1 MLSLTQQR
9 RLEAKTMWL
18 EKRILVPTDFSD
30 PAREAA
36 RVGVELAQRYGVPL
50 TLLHVFGVG
59 NQAYVGLDLNLTK
72 DFVRSAESAARHALN
87 EEAAALANQGV
98 TISAVLNTGMP
109 WEQIL
114 TTAQMTGADL
124 IIMGTHGRRG
134 VARAVLGSVAERVVR
149 LSPIPVLTVR

>member
-1 MLSLTQQR
+1 
-9 RLEAKTMWL
+9 MWL

-30 PAREAA
+30 PAHAAA
-36 RVGVELAQRYGVPL
+36 RVGLGLAQRYGVPL

-59 NQAYVGLDLNLTK
+59 NQAYAGLNLNLAN
-72 DFVRSAESAARHALN
+72 DFVRSAHSAARSALN
-87 EEAAALANQGV
+87 EEATALANQGV
-98 TISAVLNTGMP
+98 NISAVLNEGMP

-134 VARAVLGSVAERVVR
+134 VARVVLGSVAERVVR
-149 LSPIPVLTVR
+149 LSPVPVLTVHEMAADDRKTQT

>member
-1 MLSLTQQR
+1 
-9 RLEAKTMWL
+9 MWL

-30 PAREAA
+30 PARAAA
-36 RVGVELAQRYGVPL
+36 RVGLELAQRYSVPL
-50 TLLHVFGVG
+50 VLLHVFGVG
-59 NQAYVGLDLNLTK
+59 NPAYAGTDLTLTN
-72 DFVRSAESAARHALN
+72 DFVRSAASSARRALN
-87 EEAAALANQGV
+87 EEAAALANHGV
-98 TISAVLNTGMP
+98 NISAVLNEGTP

-149 LSPIPVLTVR
+149 LSPIPVLTVHEKAPADRGAQT